1 MQVKI
6 SILIPCFNSAK
17 YIDQCLHSVC
27 GQTYHNIEII
37 CINDGSTD
45 ETSKIL
51 HEYSKRDSRI
61 RIISKPNS
69 GYGHSMNIGLNL
81 ATGDYIGIVEP
92 DDYIE
97 KKMFEKLIT
106 LAIEYNL
113 DIVKGR
119 FFHFNTIENS
129 NKIVNISNITNNQVI
144 NPIEDQNV
152 FYLPPSIWSAIYK
165 RDFLIKHQINFLE
178 TPGAS
183 YQDTSFSFKSLLCAN
198 RIMIIN
204 EPLVHYRIDNPN
216 STVNNPTKIFCVCD
230 EFTEIWKFAKRC
242 PDKYDLIKNTIPI
255 LQFRAYKWNYNR
267 LQQTLKK
274 DFLKKFRQDFLI
286 LKQTNKI
293 DWSKFRSHD
302 KKILFSLYYLPF
314 LLSLRSRI

>member
-1 MQVKI
+1 
-6 SILIPCFNSAK
+6 
-17 YIDQCLHSVC
+17 
-27 GQTYHNIEII
+27 
-37 CINDGSTD
+37 
-45 ETSKIL
+45 
-51 HEYSKRDSRI
+51 
-61 RIISKPNS
+61 
-69 GYGHSMNIGLNL
+69 MNIGLNL

-113 DIVKGR
+113 DIVKGG

-216 STVNNPTKIFCVCD
+216 SSVNNPTKIFCVCD